1 MTDRFQILKSKQL
14 DGIYAVLDTHVT
26 PAMIIAT
33 ADSVREAKYIKEDV
47 ERMIKEDE
55 AVDRAMIEI
64 GLYE

>member
-14 DGIYAVLDTHVT
+14 DGIYAVLDTHVI